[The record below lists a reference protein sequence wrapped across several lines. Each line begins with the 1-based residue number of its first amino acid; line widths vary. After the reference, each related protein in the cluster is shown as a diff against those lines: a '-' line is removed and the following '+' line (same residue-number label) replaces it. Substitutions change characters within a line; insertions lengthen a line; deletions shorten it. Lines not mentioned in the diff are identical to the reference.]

1 MAPTQPF
8 SSPHA
13 HPPYPSL
20 YLYPLNDTFIPKHIS
35 LHNSQRVKIGRQT
48 NTKTIPGE
56 RNGYFDSKV
65 LSRQHAEIWEDSG
78 KIYIKDVKSS
88 NGTFIN
94 GERLSPEGVES
105 DPFELKNDDIVEFGI
120 DIIGE
125 DNKTTIHHKVAA
137 RVMCVFTDE
146 DAHLAARVEAIPSSA
161 SLPPNIPSVLPP
173 ATSSSGGSNNFSFA
187 HPQRR
192 PALQSQLGGMGGSMR
207 PPSKNG
213 LTFEHILSRLQ
224 GELQKSRETGA
235 ELHSLSTA
243 MNDIHDTLGGS
254 VPQNLP
260 HFPQSLPPVRSQQT
274 STTAAPVPPPSAPAN
289 PEPPAPPPEH
299 PALSELRT
307 ELHETQASL
316 ASHVN
321 KVRALED
328 MLAEHEAIKA
338 EVAALRD
345 LIHASSARS
354 QHDNGMNVDL
364 ERGRR
369 GQDDDET
376 SSIRTITP
384 HELERV
390 EEEDESEEQD
400 ESEEDRE
407 RARRREELGRPRTPE
422 PSGMGMDEDELVHAR
437 ASNAEP
443 STSRPRPRSPSPQP
457 SHPALDELS
466 ARLAALSGRIDSAVE
481 VNHSLAAQHAAAQGT
496 ITLLQD
502 KVTAL
507 EALVADRQLE
517 TQIAAA
523 VEAQLAK
530 AVESAVEAQLR
541 AQKQQQPDPAEGL
554 TALMAEWKKG
564 VEGQWSAVQEEWGAE
579 RERLRRA
586 FEGLENGLDARVST
600 VVASHV
606 QAQTH
611 ARLQNGDLKLHT
623 PNGTNPIGGGLVTPP
638 SPVSVASNP
647 GRGKARRRRRSRSP
661 SVSSIEL
668 DEKNGNGIVDG
679 NDAGRSR
686 SPSPGPSIAGS
697 EPEVEGELEKHEG
710 VQPLTPESS
719 ITDAGGTD
727 TVEKKPQLQMQTQ
740 TEVTQRLHSAST
752 TLTAAVGVLVLSVAA
767 AAVLYRMKPE

>member
-1 MAPTQPF
+1 
-8 SSPHA
+8 
-13 HPPYPSL
+13 
-20 YLYPLNDTFIPKHIS
+20 
-35 LHNSQRVKIGRQT
+35 
-48 NTKTIPGE
+48 
-56 RNGYFDSKV
+56 
-65 LSRQHAEIWEDSG
+65 
-78 KIYIKDVKSS
+78 
-88 NGTFIN
+88 
-94 GERLSPEGVES
+94 
-105 DPFELKNDDIVEFGI
+105 
-120 DIIGE
+120 
-125 DNKTTIHHKVAA
+125 
-137 RVMCVFTDE
+137 
-146 DAHLAARVEAIPSSA
+146 
-161 SLPPNIPSVLPP
+161 
-173 ATSSSGGSNNFSFA
+173 
-187 HPQRR
+187 
-192 PALQSQLGGMGGSMR
+192 
-207 PPSKNG
+207 
-213 LTFEHILSRLQ
+213 
-224 GELQKSRETGA
+224 
-235 ELHSLSTA
+235 
-243 MNDIHDTLGGS
+243 
-254 VPQNLP
+254 
-260 HFPQSLPPVRSQQT
+260 
-274 STTAAPVPPPSAPAN
+274 
-289 PEPPAPPPEH
+289 
-299 PALSELRT
+299 
-307 ELHETQASL
+307 
-316 ASHVN
+316 
-321 KVRALED
+321 

-541 AQKQQQPDPAEGL
+541 AQKQQQLDPAEGL

-668 DEKNGNGIVDG
+668 DEKNGNEIVDG